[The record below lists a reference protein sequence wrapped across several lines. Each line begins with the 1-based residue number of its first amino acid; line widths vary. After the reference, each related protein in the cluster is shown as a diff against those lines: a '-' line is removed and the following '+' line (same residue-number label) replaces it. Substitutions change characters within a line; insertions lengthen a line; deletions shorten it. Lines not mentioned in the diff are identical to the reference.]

1 MVQDASRWAM
11 NELVELESPRLEVDI
26 LLCHLM
32 KWERHSLYLHYSTEM
47 NSTDMENF
55 RRIINRRKNREPL
68 QHITGLTEFLG
79 REFIAGPDALVP
91 RPETET
97 LAELF
102 ISKLSAKPRLLLD
115 AGTGSGILAASLALE
130 YPSALVIGSD
140 ISRSA
145 LSIAAQN
152 MIRHGIENVQLV
164 EADLLK
170 PFGSGAARFD
180 GVIANLPYIPSLEI
194 DTLEPEVRFGDPRI
208 ALDGGSNGLD
218 LVRILLDEVPSLL
231 KKKGILAL
239 ELASDQVPT
248 VAEWLS
254 NDNSWCCVEYKK
266 DLTGRRRIVVA
277 ELGRI
282 GVKSLL
288 LTLS

>member
-1 MVQDASRWAM
+1 MRVQDASRWAM
-11 NELVELESPRLEVDI
+11 NELVELESPRLEADI

-47 NSTDMENF
+47 SSTDMENF
-55 RRIINRRKNREPL
+55 RKMINRRKNREPL
-68 QHITGLTEFLG
+68 QHITGVTEFLG

-102 ISKLSAKPRLLLD
+102 ISRLPEKPRLLLD

-140 ISRSA
+140 ISRAA
-145 LSIAAQN
+145 LIIAAQN
-152 MIRHGIENVQLV
+152 MIRHGIKNVQLV

-170 PFGSGAARFD
+170 PFRTGAARFD

-218 LVRILLDEVPSLL
+218 LVRILLEEVPSLL
-231 KKKGILAL
+231 KKNGVLAL

-248 VAEWLS
+248 VAERLS
-254 NDNSWCCVEYKK
+254 KDKNWCCVEYGN
-266 DLTGRRRIVVA
+266 DLTGRKRVVLAELA
-277 ELGRI
+277 ELG
-282 GVKSLL
+282 SNLY
-288 LTLS
+288 S

>member
-1 MVQDASRWAM
+1 M
-11 NELVELESPRLEVDI
+11 NELVELESPRLEADI

-47 NSTDMENF
+47 SSTDMENF
-55 RRIINRRKNREPL
+55 RKMINRRKNREPL
-68 QHITGLTEFLG
+68 QHITGVTEFLG

-102 ISKLSAKPRLLLD
+102 ISRLPEKPRLLLD

-140 ISRSA
+140 ISRAA
-145 LSIAAQN
+145 LIIAAQN
-152 MIRHGIENVQLV
+152 MIRHGIKNVQLV

-170 PFGSGAARFD
+170 PFRTGAARFD

-218 LVRILLDEVPSLL
+218 LVRILLEEVPSLL
-231 KKKGILAL
+231 KKNGVLAL

-248 VAEWLS
+248 VAERLS
-254 NDNSWCCVEYKK
+254 KDKNWCCVEYGN
-266 DLTGRRRIVVA
+266 DLTGRKRVVLAELA
-277 ELGRI
+277 ELG
-282 GVKSLL
+282 SNLY
-288 LTLS
+288 S

>member
-1 MVQDASRWAM
+1 MRVQDASRWAI
-11 NELVELESPRLEVDI
+11 NELANLESPRLEADI

-47 NSTDMENF
+47 HPEDLETFHSM
-55 RRIINRRKNREPL
+55 ISRRKNREPL
-68 QHITGLTEFLG
+68 QHITGTAEFLG

-102 ISKLSAKPRLLLD
+102 FSKLPAKPRLLLD

-140 ISRSA
+140 ISRAA
-145 LSIAAQN
+145 LTIAKYN
-152 MIRHGIENVQLV
+152 MILHGIDNVQLM

-170 PFGSGAARFD
+170 PFKAGSARFD

-194 DTLEPEVRFGDPRI
+194 DTLDPEVSFGDPRI
-208 ALDGGSNGLD
+208 ALDGGLDGLD
-218 LVRILLDEVPSLL
+218 LVRILLEEVPFLM
-231 KKKGILAL
+231 KKNGVLAL
-239 ELASDQVPT
+239 ELASDQVPE
-248 VAEWLS
+248 VAEQLL
-254 NDNSWCCVEYKK
+254 NDKRWYCVEYRN
-266 DLTGRRRIVVA
+266 DLTGRKRVVLA
-277 ELGRI
+277 GR
-282 GVKSLL
+282 
-288 LTLS
+288 T